1 MRLAKTVACGVAAL
15 GLAAGGASAA
25 DGNSGIDEILLEPV
39 QVTQVYAV
47 DEDGDGVTDSYL
59 FLEESDTLG

>member
-1 MRLAKTVACGVAAL
+1 VAAL